1 MMLSPISPADPADPD
16 ATMHPRRGLRRMFIR
31 DLVLMASIGVYAH
44 EHTAAQRIRVNID
57 LMVRETPG
65 PLTDRLDD
73 VVSYDTL
80 AQGIRAIV
88 ASGHVNLVET
98 LAERIAA
105 RCLVDNRVRVARIR
119 VEKLDIMPDTGGV
132 GIEIERLASGA

>member
-1 MMLSPISPADPADPD
+1 MTSRSPIAAIHGADDMPS
-16 ATMHPRRGLRRMFIR
+16 PRRGMHRMFIR
-31 DLVLMASIGVYAH
+31 DLVLMANIGAYAH
-44 EHTAAQRIRVNID
+44 EHGAAQRIRINVD
-57 LMVRETPG
+57 LMVMDNQAF
-65 PLTDRLDD
+65 LTDRLED

-80 AQGIRAIV
+80 AQRIRAIV

-105 RCLVDNRVRVARIR
+105 ACLVDYRVRVARIR

-132 GIEIERLASGA
+132 GIEIERVASGA